1 MGLLQVTAPNSDSQL
16 ESLNSLKIKSFTERL
31 EEAGVLPLKSK
42 ETIQTM
48 QMNVGK
54 ICNLSCKHC
63 HVEAGP
69 LRTESMSQ
77 AVMAQ
82 GLQVMADHGIKTLD
96 ITGGAPELNPNF
108 PWLIQEAKKL
118 NRQVMTRT
126 NLTVLDDEKY
136 GWMPEFYAEHQVEVV
151 SSLPYYTEK
160 DADRMRGNGVFQSSI
175 KLLKKLNELGYG
187 REGSSLKLNLVYNP
201 GGAFLPAAQQG
212 IEADYRRVLLDQH
225 GITFDSLFAIGN
237 FPVGRFLTFL
247 RNSGN
252 LQRYMEQLAGAF
264 NPSTVQNVMCRD
276 MVSLSWDGYLYDCDF
291 NQMLGL
297 PDSPQHISTCRK
309 EDLCQREIAVHN
321 HCYACTAGSGS
332 SCGGS
337 VV

>member
-1 MGLLQVTAPNSDSQL
+1 MQITAQNSGAAQLDCLDSVERIKPFTEKLKEAGLL
-16 ESLNSLKIKSFTERL
+16 
-31 EEAGVLPLKSK
+31 PLRSK
-42 ETIQTM
+42 GALQTM

-54 ICNLSCKHC
+54 VCNLSCKHC

-69 LRTESMSQ
+69 QRTEAMSR

-82 GLQVMADHGIKTLD
+82 GLQVMADYGIKTLD
-96 ITGGAPELNPNF
+96 ITGGAPELNPHF
-108 PWLIQEAKKL
+108 PWLIQEAAKL

-126 NLTVLDDEKY
+126 NLTVLDQESY
-136 GWMPEFYAEHQVEVV
+136 RHLPEFYAEHQVEVV

-160 DADRMRGNGVFQSSI
+160 DADRMRGNGVFQSSV
-175 KLLKKLNELGYG
+175 KMLKILNALGYG
-187 REGSSLKLNLVYNP
+187 REGSGLKLNLVYNP

-225 GITFDSLFAIGN
+225 GITFNSLFAIGN

-247 RNSGN
+247 KNSGN

-264 NPSTVQNVMCRD
+264 NPSTVPNVMCRD
-276 MVSLSWDGYLYDCDF
+276 MVSLSWDGYLFDCDF

-297 PDSPQHISTCRK
+297 TCKTKPISQCSAA
-309 EDLCQREIAVHN
+309 DLNEREIAVHN

>member
-1 MGLLQVTAPNSDSQL
+1 L
-16 ESLNSLKIKSFTERL
+16 FTEKL
-31 EEAGVLPLKSK
+31 EESGVHSLKSK

-69 LRTESMSQ
+69 QRTESMSQ
-77 AVMAQ
+77 AIMAQ

-108 PWLIQEAKKL
+108 PWLIQKATKL
-118 NRQVMTRT
+118 NLQVMTRT

-136 GWMPEFYAEHQVEVV
+136 GWIPEFYAEHQVEVV

-175 KLLKKLNELGYG
+175 KMLKALNTLGYG
-187 REGSSLKLNLVYNP
+187 QEGSSLKLNLVYNP

-212 IEADYRRVLLDQH
+212 IEADYRRVLLNQY
-225 GITFDSLFAIGN
+225 GITFNNLFVIGN

-276 MVSLSWDGYLYDCDF
+276 MISLSWDGYLFDCDF

-297 PDSPQHISTCRK
+297 PDSPKHISACRK
-309 EDLCQREIAVHN
+309 EDLCVREITVHN

-332 SCGGS
+332 SCGGT